1 MKLTKQ
7 KVKEI
12 GDKLKVDWN
21 KIPIAELLKGAQI
34 EVEHKDSTKFLKGIT
49 PEEFYVR
56 TALAHLKESPKYYK
70 ELKKME
76 KKMNESIT
84 LTKGLAKQI
93 GNLIG
98 VNFQKTS
105 LDDFFKIMKHEESEF
120 KYVNQDKGELNS
132 NDYLQIGKV
141 AKAHLHEQKLK
152 KVISLIIKEDLNNS
166 DFYNK
171 LKFEI
176 NKGDSE
182 YEAQYNKTLGEYGVD
197 SPDQLSE
204 EEKEK
209 FYNSLDKKLKGDV
222 KPIKEQF
229 NYQIFAKLLSEGKI
243 QKGKI
248 FKEHGVFLTFEELA
262 LMEVAPPGRESQVKK
277 LKNKFP
283 KDVAYKIAW
292 SQASE
297 HGKPDKKN
305 EGEDLTP
312 TDVASD
318 KVATKMDAPVK
329 QTIESEEIIEPDT
342 KGKKVIKEKDKVK
355 TENGD
360 AIANQ
365 KDEVAFSTG
374 LNSDRYDKFP
384 NKNRSTDAIPGQQSY
399 TQDITNKNLK
409 KNKS

>member
-1 MKLTKQ
+1 MAKEKNIDPTTITMDVPLFIRMLEYAKEDAKSDMDLHKVTEKINAMGNRKLTMADYEKIVDIKQ
-7 KVKEI
+7 
-12 GDKLKVDWN
+12 
-21 KIPIAELLKGAQI
+21 
-34 EVEHKDSTKFLKGIT
+34 
-49 PEEFYVR
+49 
-56 TALAHLKESPKYYK
+56 ES
-70 ELKKME
+70 
-76 KKMNESIT
+76 KMNESIT

-105 LDDFFKIMKHEESEF
+105 LDDFFKTMKHEEGEF
-120 KYVNQDKGELNS
+120 KYMNQDKGELDS
-132 NDYLQIGKV
+132 NDYLKIGKI
-141 AKAHLHEQKLK
+141 AKAHLHEQKLR
-152 KVISLIIKEDLNNS
+152 KVVSMIISEDLNNS
-166 DFYNK
+166 DFYNR

-204 EEKEK
+204 EDKEE
-209 FYNSLDKKLKGDV
+209 FYNSLDKKLKGNV
-222 KPIKEQF
+222 KPVNERF
-229 NYQIFAKLLSEGKI
+229 NATTFAKLLKEGKI

-262 LMEVAPPGRESQVKK
+262 LMEVAPPGREDQVKE
-277 LKNKFP
+277 LKKKFP

-292 SQASE
+292 SQASKN
-297 HGKPDKKN
+297 GKPEKKN

-318 KVATKMDAPVK
+318 KIPTKMDAPVN
-329 QTIESEEIIEPDT
+329 QTQENEEIIEPDT
-342 KGKKVIKEKDKVK
+342 KGKKVIKEKDK
-355 TENGD
+355 E
-360 AIANQ
+360 Q

-399 TQDITNKNLK
+399 SQEVPNKNLK
-409 KNKS
+409 KNK